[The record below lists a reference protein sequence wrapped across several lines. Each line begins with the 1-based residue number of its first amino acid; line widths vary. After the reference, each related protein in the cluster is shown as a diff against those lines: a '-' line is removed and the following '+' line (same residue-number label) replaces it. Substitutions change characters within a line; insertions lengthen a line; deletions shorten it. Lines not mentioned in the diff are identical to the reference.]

1 MDAPKYDVGDVVYL
15 KESAALGHLEAVT
28 ISGATYSN
36 NSWMYTIRAGRA
48 LPTSVAYYGDRIS
61 AVHAKTLYFTENELI
76 VLCDALELAEANAQR
91 ALERIQIQRTN
102 LCPDVTE

>member
-1 MDAPKYDVGDVVYL
+1 MDAPKYDIGDVVYL

-28 ISGATYSN
+28 ISGAVYN
-36 NSWMYTIRAGRA
+36 NGWMYTIRAGRA
-48 LPTSVAYYGDRIS
+48 LPTSVAHYGDRIS